1 MSKETLNKANL
12 ESLGAPKLAELV
24 QGYAAFYIPRRTLGP
39 QTRICDSR
47 PSLRGALTGKTRTK
61 PPYARAAI
69 ADVAFRR
76 SCVMFLA
83 ATQACATEMVIQ
95 TG

>member
-24 QGYAAFYIPRRTLGP
+24 QGYAVFYIPRRTLGP

-47 PSLRGALTGKTRTK
+47 PSPRGSRTGKMRTK
-61 PPYARAAI
+61 RA
-69 ADVAFRR
+69 F
-76 SCVMFLA
+76 A
-83 ATQACATEMVIQ
+83 AAAPMAVFESAHERLTEN
-95 TG
+95 